1 MTDTA
6 HADPAVGGEEPGSSE
21 SSALAAGLRGLRLP
35 IVAVGLAAVAGGLL
49 LIISGENPLSVYWSI
64 LDESFLSGSGIGR
77 TLEKATPLVMGG
89 LAVAF
94 AFKAGLFNIG
104 GQGQL
109 LLGAAFAAWVGYNF
123 DLPLVIHLPLALAVG
138 GLVAALLGAIVGAL
152 KAYRGAHEVI
162 TTIMFNFVAGN
173 LTDYLVSRDG
183 PWNDPNGGAIAR
195 TPRIR
200 DSAIIPTYGDIP
212 IGFFIACGFAVLIWW
227 LLNKT
232 TFGFEIITT
241 GANKHAARY
250 AGISVN
256 RIIILTMGISAF
268 LAGIGGAIQSQGLFG
283 RFEASNNAGLGFEG
297 ITIALLARTNPIA
310 VIPSAI
316 LIGGLNASTTRL
328 QQDFRIEPEVVS
340 ILQALILFFVAAP
353 SVVQWLVRWRAL
365 DDEEAIHLTGGW
377 GA

>member
-1 MTDTA
+1 MTSPVTT
-6 HADPAVGGEEPGSSE
+6 DPEAGNQE

-35 IVAVGLAAVAGGLL
+35 IIAVFLAAVVGGILL
-49 LIISGENPLSVYWSI
+49 LISGDNPFSVYAAI
-64 LDESFLSGSGIGR
+64 VDESFLSGSGIGR
-77 TLEKATPLVMGG
+77 TLEKATPLVLGG

-109 LLGAAFAAWVGYNF
+109 LLGAAFAAWIGYSIG
-123 DLPLVIHLPLALAVG
+123 LPTVIHIPFAMAVG

-183 PWNDPNGGAIAR
+183 PWNDPEGGAIAR
-195 TPRIR
+195 TPRLQ
-200 DSAIIPTYGDIP
+200 DSAIIPTWGEIP
-212 IGFFIACGFAVLIWW
+212 MGFFFACFFAVLAWW

-241 GANKHAARY
+241 GANKHAAKY
-250 AGISVN
+250 AGINVN
-256 RIIILTMGISAF
+256 RIIILTMAISAF
-268 LAGIGGAIQSQGLFG
+268 LAGVGGAVQSQGVFG
-283 RFEASNNAGLGFEG
+283 RFEASNNTGLGFDG

-310 VIPSAI
+310 VIPAAV

-353 SVVQWLVRWRAL
+353 SVVRYIVRWKGL
-365 DDEEAIHLTGGW
+365 DDAEDIQLTGGW
-377 GA
+377 GS